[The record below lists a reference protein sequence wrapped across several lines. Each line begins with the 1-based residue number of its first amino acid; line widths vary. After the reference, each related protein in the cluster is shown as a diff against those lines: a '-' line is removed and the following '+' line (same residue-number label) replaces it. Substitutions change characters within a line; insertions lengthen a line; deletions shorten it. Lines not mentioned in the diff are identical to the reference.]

1 MITVKFPKRNRLLQ
15 KVFNT
20 IQVHENHDDT
30 LLTHRTDVLDVILDY
45 FGFDSNDDIEI
56 IVIPELK
63 KNSRIE
69 KKEQDGQYIT
79 IEYNNKDGVTGIH
92 YVFFSYEF
100 PQKTRNGYIVSKLPI
115 SYRTYCKDAN
125 KNKSFN
131 IFLLCVTLTDDMD
144 ENDYAVYPDS
154 VTSFDQV
161 SYAVSD
167 YQTFAYKI
175 CRTLN
180 INIINYNQL
189 DWSQN
194 RANEVEAQTPFK
206 SVKKMKVFRN
216 KMVRSQ
222 NKSSYI
228 IENADDTIIYG
239 KTFGNNGFEIIL
251 MAAAA
256 KAITKGEVYLWQI
269 KDTNRL
275 DAADRDAKPITNEN
289 LELLRELGIECF
301 DELRDYTPN
310 EEALVDGN
318 ARNQAEFMKNL
329 MTKYGSD
336 EKRCYLCN
344 CNIQKMIIASHI
356 HRVCDINKETIPFE
370 QKRAKAISGDNGLW
384 LCANHDKLFEYG
396 LIYFDENG
404 LMQVSNSND
413 LTEEQKVY
421 VEGIT
426 MPNNSDNNSV
436 VIEEHLFTDKMKEFL
451 SIHRHRTHPELY

>member
-20 IQVHENHDDT
+20 IQVHENHDDS
-30 LLTHRTDVLDVILDY
+30 LLTHKEDVLDVILANL
-45 FGFDSNDDIEI
+45 GFTTNEEIEI
-56 IVIPELK
+56 EVSPKYNQDGRE
-63 KNSRIE
+63 S
-69 KKEQDGQYIT
+69 KEQNGQFIT
-79 IEYNNKDGVTGIH
+79 IKYFKGGEPGIH

-100 PQKTRNGYIVSKLPI
+100 PQETRNGYIIAKLPI
-115 SYRTYCKDAN
+115 SYRTFYNDN
-125 KNKSFN
+125 HKNKSFN
-131 IFLLCVTLTDDMD
+131 IFLLCVTPNEGMD
-144 ENDYAVYPDS
+144 KNDETVYQDS
-154 VTSFDQV
+154 VTSFSQV
-161 SYAVSD
+161 SHAVND

-189 DWSQN
+189 DWSLN
-194 RANEVEAQTPFK
+194 RANEVDAQTPFR
-206 SVKKMKVFRN
+206 SVKKMKDFRN
-216 KMVRSQ
+216 KMVRLN

-228 IENADDTIIYG
+228 IENAEDTILYG

-256 KAITKGEVYLWQI
+256 KAITKGKVYLWQI

-275 DAADRDAKPITNEN
+275 KTEDRDAKPITTEN
-289 LELLRELGIECF
+289 LELLRKIGIECF

-310 EEALVDGN
+310 EEALKDGD
-318 ARNQAEFMKNL
+318 ARSQAEFMKNL

-336 EKRCYLCN
+336 EKKCYLCN

-356 HRVCDINKETIPFE
+356 HRVCDINKENIPFE

-404 LMQVSNSND
+404 LMQVSNMND
-413 LTEEQKVY
+413 LTDEQKIY
-421 VEGIT
+421 VSSIT
-426 MPNNSDNNSV
+426 MANNSDHHSV
-436 VIEEHLFTDKMKEFL
+436 VIEENLLTEKMKEYL
-451 SIHRHRTHPELY
+451 SIHRHRTHPELN